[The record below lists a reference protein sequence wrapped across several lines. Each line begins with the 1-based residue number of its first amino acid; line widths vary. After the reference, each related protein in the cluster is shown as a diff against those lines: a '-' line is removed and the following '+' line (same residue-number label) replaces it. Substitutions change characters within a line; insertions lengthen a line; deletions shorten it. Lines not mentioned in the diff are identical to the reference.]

1 MADALYEHFSAILG
15 FHFERSCRFDLHTIG
30 IPVSDLSVLELFFT
44 EQEVREVVME
54 LPNDK
59 APGTDGFTGLFYKL
73 SWEIIRTDIM
83 NAFHAFWSQ
92 DSRSFSHLNDA
103 YMLLLKKRDHPAEL
117 PAN

>member
-54 LPNDK
+54 LPNERCPALMDSP
-59 APGTDGFTGLFYKL
+59 AYFTSCPGKSLK
-73 SWEIIRTDIM
+73 RT
-83 NAFHAFWSQ
+83 S
-92 DSRSFSHLNDA
+92 
-103 YMLLLKKRDHPAEL
+103 
-117 PAN
+117 

>member
-15 FHFERSCRFDLHTIG
+15 CHFERSCRFDLHTIG

-73 SWEIIRTDIM
+73 SWEIIKTDIK

-103 YMLLLKKRDHPAEL
+103 YMLLLKKRDRPTEL